1 MSRQLK
7 IQKIR
12 SCITK
17 ISSTMIDDL
26 KDNEIVMAMCNLFEY
41 SQNYCMISGGFGKY
55 CRTKI
60 DYINDSKFYFFALL
74 VVTLS
79 INDNVKL

>member
-17 ISSTMIDDL
+17 INSALIDDL
-26 KDNEIVMAMCNLFEY
+26 KDHEIVMAMCNLLEY
-41 SQNYCMISGGFGKY
+41 SQNYCIISGGSGKY
-55 CRTKI
+55 LEPK
-60 DYINDSKFYFFALL
+60 
-74 VVTLS
+74 S
-79 INDNVKL
+79 IILMIVNFTFLPY